1 MQRFVLSR
9 FQFFAF
15 KTPRTRSTVG
25 GAKRVSLSLSSP
37 SLSLVRVFPSH
48 KGSQPFFLIR
58 QRRHRIFPTALSTR
72 VNNNARKKHAREH
85 CYLAS
90 FLLSLFFFTI
100 SPTLLNVHCRHPAT
114 PYRLPLLFS
123 LEILLVFVPLFNEAP
138 RLLVILLSAS

>member
-90 FLLSLFFFTI
+90 FLLSLFFLQYHQGSSTYTADI
-100 SPTLLNVHCRHPAT
+100 LQPPIVSPS
-114 PYRLPLLFS
+114 FS
-123 LEILLVFVPLFNEAP
+123 P
-138 RLLVILLSAS
+138 SKSY

>member
-15 KTPRTRSTVG
+15 KTPRTRSMVG

-90 FLLSLFFFTI
+90 FLLSLSFFYNITNAAQRTLQTSCNPLSSPPPFLPRNLI
-100 SPTLLNVHCRHPAT
+100 SFRST
-114 PYRLPLLFS
+114 F
-123 LEILLVFVPLFNEAP
+123 
-138 RLLVILLSAS
+138 